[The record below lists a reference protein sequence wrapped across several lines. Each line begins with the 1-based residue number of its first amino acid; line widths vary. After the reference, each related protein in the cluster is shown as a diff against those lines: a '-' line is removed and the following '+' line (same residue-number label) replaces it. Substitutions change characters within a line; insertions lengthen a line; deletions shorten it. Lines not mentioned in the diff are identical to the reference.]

1 MSLTVFPHVEQRS
14 PGLYPGLTSNDL
26 PPGLSYSGAKDILRS
41 PFVYQ
46 WKRTQPREQSDAMD
60 LGTVLHSLVLDTGQ
74 SWETIDGGRGVTERK
89 TDARARGLIPIRL
102 EDLSKAARMAAA
114 IQNHAEARSVLA
126 RCNRR
131 ELAAIADDNDSGVTM
146 RAFLDALHDQGR
158 YVVEVKSGRPGTI
171 DDFARTAV
179 NLGYDIQ
186 AATYHAIMEWLGQ
199 PVETV
204 WFVLVESEAP
214 HLVAVRCLDAEFIE
228 LGRAKLRRALDTY
241 ARCVTTGEW
250 PGPEPVAIVSAPAW
264 ALKQEGIA

>member
-1 MSLTVFPHVEQRS
+1 MTLP
-14 PGLYPGLTSNDL
+14 PGLHEHATRNDL

-46 WKRTQPREQSDAMD
+46 WKRTQPYEPSDAMD

-89 TDARARGLIPIRL
+89 AAARARGLIPIRL
-102 EDLSKAARMAAA
+102 EDLAKAARMAQAVTD
-114 IQNHAEARSVLA
+114 HVEASALLA
-126 RCNRR
+126 KCRRR
-131 ELAAIADDNDSGVTM
+131 ELAAIADTNPVTL
-146 RAFLDALHDQGR
+146 RAFLDALHDGGR
-158 YVVEVKSGRPGTI
+158 FVVEVKSGRPGTI

-186 AATYHAIMEWLGQ
+186 AATYHTVMEWLGQ

-204 WFVLVESEAP
+204 WFVIVESEPP
-214 HLVAVRCLDAEFIE
+214 HQVAVRCLDAEFVD

-250 PGPEPVAIVSAPAW
+250 PGPEPVAIVSAPRW
-264 ALKQEGIA
+264 ALRQEETA